1 MARTRTRSTI
11 EDKIEAQKLIVSKAK
26 DKYETA
32 VNELE
37 RLMKL
42 RDEEHRKELLK
53 HIAASKR
60 SYVLTSWIFIPQS
73 RGIRVKRRK
82 NRIKSRDFRHFRCI
96 YGICEV

>member
-11 EDKIEAQKLIVSKAK
+11 EEKIGAQKLIVSKAK
-26 DKYETA
+26 DKYEAA

-60 SYVLTSWIFIPQS
+60 SYDEIIAFLDGNADEHLES
-73 RGIRVKRRK
+73 
-82 NRIKSRDFRHFRCI
+82 
-96 YGICEV
+96 

>member
-11 EDKIEAQKLIVSKAK
+11 EEKIEAQKLIVSKAK
-26 DKYETA
+26 DKYEAA

-53 HIAASKR
+53 HIAARKR
-60 SYVLTSWIFIPQS
+60 SYDEIIAFLDGNADGQP
-73 RGIRVKRRK
+73 
-82 NRIKSRDFRHFRCI
+82 
-96 YGICEV
+96 

>member
-11 EDKIEAQKLIVSKAK
+11 EEKIEAQKLIVSKAK
-26 DKYETA
+26 DKYEAA

-60 SYVLTSWIFIPQS
+60 SYDEIIAFLDGNAYNLNFM
-73 RGIRVKRRK
+73 
-82 NRIKSRDFRHFRCI
+82 DI
-96 YGICEV
+96 YPSIGWDSHETT

>member
-11 EDKIEAQKLIVSKAK
+11 EEKIEAQKLIVSKAK
-26 DKYETA
+26 DKYEAA

-60 SYVLTSWIFIPQS
+60 SYDEIVEFLDGNADGQP
-73 RGIRVKRRK
+73 
-82 NRIKSRDFRHFRCI
+82 
-96 YGICEV
+96 

>member
-11 EDKIEAQKLIVSKAK
+11 EEKIEVQKLIVSKAK
-26 DKYETA
+26 DKYEAA

-60 SYVLTSWIFIPQS
+60 SYDEIIASLDGNADEHLES
-73 RGIRVKRRK
+73 
-82 NRIKSRDFRHFRCI
+82 
-96 YGICEV
+96 